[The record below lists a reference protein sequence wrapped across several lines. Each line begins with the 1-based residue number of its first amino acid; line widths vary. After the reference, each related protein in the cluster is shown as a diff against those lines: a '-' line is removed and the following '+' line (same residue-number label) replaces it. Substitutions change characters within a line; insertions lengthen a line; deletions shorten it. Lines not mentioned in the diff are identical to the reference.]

1 MIPFTKMKMMMTMN
15 NINDIMKFVN
25 EACERNY
32 DISCSGGYN
41 PSITIRN
48 KDNNEV
54 SIRWGGSKS
63 ERYIGITTS
72 NLGYYEF
79 EKPTERDLKIL
90 DLIYLDIKE
99 YRKKKAFNFINKF
112 FPEIKKTIDDLD
124 DED

>member
-1 MIPFTKMKMMMTMN
+1 MN

-32 DISCSGGYN
+32 DIISYGGFN
-41 PSITIRN
+41 HSIII
-48 KDNNEV
+48 KDKNNNEV

-63 ERYIGITTS
+63 ERHISITTS

-79 EKPTERDLKIL
+79 EKPSERDLKIL

-99 YRKKKAFNFINKF
+99 YRKNKKA
-112 FPEIKKTIDDLD
+112 KK
-124 DED
+124 